1 MMQQYLG
8 IKAEYPDTLV
18 FYRMGDFYELF
29 YEDAKRAA
37 ELLAITLT
45 ARGQSA
51 GEPIPMAGVPYHS
64 IENYLSRLVGM
75 GESAAICEQ
84 VGDPAT
90 SKGPVERKIVRVLT
104 PGTVTDEALVSERD
118 ACVLCAVTISGDQ
131 AGIASIDLAE
141 GAFHVSQLD
150 DANSLDAELARLA
163 PAEILISED
172 TPQTA
177 RFEPWVTRK
186 VPDWHF
192 DPASAEEQL
201 CKLFGCRDLR
211 GFGCAGLPLAIGAA
225 GCALHYIRETHRGSD
240 PHVTGITTES
250 PRDALTLDA
259 VTRRNLEI
267 DYSSGDQPQLTLR
280 AIIDKTRTSMGSRL
294 LGRWLNRP
302 LRDQTRLEARLD
314 AQTALQAAAVVEPL
328 ADTLGGI
335 ADMERI
341 LTRISIGSARPRDL
355 QSLRESLQQLPTM
368 QALLQGQTQPTI
380 ANLAD
385 ALQGFEA
392 DCELLQVAIVD
403 NAPALSRDGGMIRD
417 GFDQQLDE
425 LRALSQ
431 NADEFLEKLER
442 DEREQTGNAN
452 LKVGYNRVHGY
463 YIELSKAAR
472 GEVPA
477 HYIRRQT
484 LKSAERY
491 ITDELK
497 QFEDKV
503 LSARERALARE
514 KALYE
519 QLLRDL
525 NGNLPALKQCAAAI
539 AELDVLRNFAER
551 ANTLQWTRPQFTRER
566 LIRFDG
572 GRHPVIESSLNGQF
586 VPNDL
591 HLDGNRHMLLITG
604 PNMGGKSTY
613 MRQTAL
619 IVLLAHIGS
628 QVPASDAQ
636 IGPVDR
642 IFTRIGA
649 SDDLASG
656 RSTFMVEMTE
666 AADIL
671 HNATAESLVLMDEIG
686 RGTSTYDGL
695 ALAWACAESLALKN
709 RAYSLF
715 ATHYFELTQ
724 LADEHRN
731 IANVHLDAVE
741 HNSEIIFMHNVKA
754 GAASRSYGLQVARL
768 AGMPAALLKRAQ
780 RHLDEL
786 ESGQSATP
794 QPQNVRQLSLFD
806 PQPNPLADYME
817 AIDPD
822 DVTPR
827 EALAHLYKLAQ
838 IASPQ

>member
-8 IKAEYPDTLV
+8 IKSEYPDTLV

-29 YEDAKRAA
+29 YEDAKKAA
-37 ELLAITLT
+37 QLLSITLT
-45 ARGQSA
+45 ARGQSS

-84 VGDPAT
+84 TGDPAT

-104 PGTVTDEALVSERD
+104 PGTVTDEALVAER
-118 ACVLCAVTISGDQ
+118 ASCVLCAVTISGSG

-141 GAFHVSQLD
+141 GAFRVSQLED
-150 DANSLDAELARLA
+150 LATLDAELARLN
-163 PAEILISED
+163 PAELLVSED
-172 TPQTA
+172 SPNA
-177 RFEPWVTRK
+177 NRFDTHVTRK

-201 CKLFGCRDLR
+201 CKLFGSRDLR
-211 GFGCAGLPLAIGAA
+211 GFGCEGLSLAIGAA

-240 PHVTGITTES
+240 PHITGITTES

-259 VTRRNLEI
+259 TTRRNLEI
-267 DYSSGDQPQLTLR
+267 DISSGDQPHLTLR
-280 AIIDKTRTSMGSRL
+280 AIIDKTHTSMGSRL
-294 LGRWLNRP
+294 IGRWLNRP
-302 LRDQTRLEARLD
+302 LRDQTILEARLD
-314 AQTALQAAAVVEPL
+314 AQMALQEADCIDAMG
-328 ADTLGGI
+328 DTLRGI

-355 QSLRESLQQLPTM
+355 QSLRESLQQLPAL
-368 QALLQGQTQPTI
+368 QALLQDQTQATI

-385 ALQGFEA
+385 ALQGFEP
-392 DCELLQVAIVD
+392 DCQLLQAAIVD
-403 NAPALSRDGGMIRD
+403 NAPALTRDGGMIRE

-425 LRALSQ
+425 LRELSQ
-431 NADEFLEKLER
+431 NADGFLEQLER
-442 DEREQTGNAN
+442 DERERTGNNN

-463 YIELSKAAR
+463 YIELTKASNSTI
-472 GEVPA
+472 PA
-477 HYIRRQT
+477 NYIRRQT

-514 KALYE
+514 KSLYE

-525 NGNLPALKQCAAAI
+525 NGNLPALKQCAGAI

-551 ANTLQWTRPQFTRER
+551 AQTLQWTRPQFTRER
-566 LIRFDG
+566 LLRYDG
-572 GRHPVIESSLNGQF
+572 GRHPVIEGTLNGKF

-591 HLDGNRHMLLITG
+591 HLDSNRHMLLITG

-619 IVLLAHIGS
+619 IVLLAHVGS

-636 IGPVDR
+636 IGPIDR

-686 RGTSTYDGL
+686 RGTSTFDGL
-695 ALAWACAESLALKN
+695 ALAWACAESLAQKN

-724 LADEHRN
+724 LADQHQS

-754 GAASRSYGLQVARL
+754 GAANRSYGLQVARL
-768 AGMPAALLKRAQ
+768 AGMPAELLKRAQ
-780 RHLDEL
+780 NHLDEL
-786 ESGQSATP
+786 EAGQSP
-794 QPQNVRQLSLFD
+794 QPQQQSAVQMSLFD
-806 PQPNPLADYME
+806 PLPNPLAEYME
-817 AIDPD
+817 TIDPD
-822 DVTPR
+822 NTTPR
-827 EALAHLYKLAQ
+827 EALEHLYQLAQ